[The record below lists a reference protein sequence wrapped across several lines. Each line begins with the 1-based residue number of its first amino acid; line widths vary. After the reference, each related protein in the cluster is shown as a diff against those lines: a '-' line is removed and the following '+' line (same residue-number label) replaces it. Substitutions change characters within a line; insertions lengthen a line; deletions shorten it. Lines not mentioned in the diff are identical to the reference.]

1 MSGTMKFLVIL
12 RLLLSIRTRSTFF
25 LLRKRPFTLVFLQ
38 NNFFVKQ
45 HLSFRKP
52 VELPKPEEPST
63 VAIKSNGIEGIIYVE
78 NDFNGSSPALL
89 RLVVTNNNPGA
100 LENFVFQAAVTK
112 VFSRSNFLCC
122 FWNLYNF
129 HNRCEQLGVKQ
140 IYGIDFTWL
149 FTSDFLEGAR
159 F

>member
-1 MSGTMKFLVIL
+1 MKFLVIL

-122 FWNLYNF
+122 F
-129 HNRCEQLGVKQ
+129 
-140 IYGIDFTWL
+140 
-149 FTSDFLEGAR
+149 
-159 F
+159 